1 MEITEIK
8 VHLKDSAKS
17 KLKAFVTI
25 TFDNQFVI
33 RDLKIIDGKKGL
45 FVAMPS
51 TKVTEPC
58 PGCGRKNAIR
68 SHFCSNCGGGLEL
81 WKEIE
86 DKSDVEEH
94 RDIAHPINTQMRDY
108 IQTLVMKEF
117 ELELQRCAQG
127 MHQPS
132 ADFDE

>member
-8 VHLKDSAKS
+8 VHLKDSTKS

-25 TFDNQFVI
+25 TFDNQFVV

-58 PGCGRKNAIR
+58 PGCGRKNAVR
-68 SHFCSNCGGGLEL
+68 SHYCSNCGRELEL
-81 WKEIE
+81 SKELE
-86 DKSDVEEH
+86 NNSDVEEH

-108 IQTLVMKEF
+108 IQNLVMKEF
-117 ELELQRCAQG
+117 RQEMEK
-127 MHQPS
+127 S
-132 ADFDE
+132 AVSQ